1 MQGIL
6 VYSRSSISLRIKGL
20 LIGLRTVPLC
30 KIRGIEVLKKK
41 NDSLHVFED
50 FGTTTRV

>member
-30 KIRGIEVLKKK
+30 KIRGIEVLKKH
-41 NDSLHVFED
+41 DSLHVFED